1 MAFGTEESVLFI
13 EVSLI
18 QGYPYREVQ
27 LYCVSVVYNDIMQA
41 MIVSQCGRYLVAG
54 GFDCKVRVFLT
65 HSLERNYVYEAFTSS
80 IRSLHMSQDQRS
92 VKAPIYTLCLN
103 TIFSLHICRYI
114 FAGLSSGSVVVLAT
128 HYWLDL

>member
-41 MIVSQCGRYLVAG
+41 MTVSQCGRYLVAG
-54 GFDCKVRVFLT
+54 GLIVRCV
-65 HSLERNYVYEAFTSS
+65 SS
-80 IRSLHMSQDQRS
+80 
-92 VKAPIYTLCLN
+92 
-103 TIFSLHICRYI
+103 
-114 FAGLSSGSVVVLAT
+114 
-128 HYWLDL
+128 